1 MNFNFISHGSFLP
14 FTNFISLHAIIA
26 CTPLL
31 QGYCCSCKNSK
42 VLLYGSLSNYI
53 IGPCIPLVSAFSSS
67 IMGPCIPLV
76 SALFLKHY
84 GTVHP
89 TCQLTFPQDWGLAV
103 QAICQW
109 LLLFGTGDLRCCVE
123 TGGWQCRPF
132 VNGSCYLVLGIC
144 GVVLRLRA
152 GSAGHLS
159 MAPAVWYWGLTRC
172 IFIPHSFL
180 CMTLADALVL
190 MGKVIFVFS
199 TQGFV
204 EEGPLIKVLQLPI
217 TFTLLFSRL

>member
-76 SALFLKHY
+76 SALFLKLMSL
-84 GTVHP
+84 
-89 TCQLTFPQDWGLAV
+89 CLALWDR
-103 QAICQW
+103 ASH
-109 LLLFGTGDLRCCVE
+109 LSADFSSRTSGA
-123 TGGWQCRPF
+123 
-132 VNGSCYLVLGIC
+132 
-144 GVVLRLRA
+144 VLRLGA
-152 GSAGHLS
+152 GGAGHLS
-159 MAPAVWYWGLTRC
+159 MAPAIWYWGFAHC

-180 CMTLADALVL
+180 CMTLADVLVL